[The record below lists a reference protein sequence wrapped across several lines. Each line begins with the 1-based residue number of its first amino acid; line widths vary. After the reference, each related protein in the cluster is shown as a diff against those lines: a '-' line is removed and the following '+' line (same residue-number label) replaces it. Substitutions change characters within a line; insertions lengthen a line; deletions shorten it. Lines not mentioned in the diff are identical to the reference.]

1 MGLVNVSTV
10 YHFNPYGNIQKNLY
24 NYVIGVQA
32 NLWTEYIFS
41 EGGVMFQL
49 LPRMAALSE
58 VQWGI
63 DNYNYSDFKN
73 RINILTEMYDLYGYV
88 YEREFIKNS

>member
-1 MGLVNVSTV
+1 
-10 YHFNPYGNIQKNLY
+10 
-24 NYVIGVQA
+24 
-32 NLWTEYIFS
+32 
-41 EGGVMFQL
+41 MFQL